1 MARPREFNTDATL
14 AKAMDVFW
22 RTGYG
27 ETKLP
32 DLLNGMNLSRG
43 SLYKA
48 FKDKKSLFLQV
59 LANYDDQAVSDAVTL
74 LTNADQDGW
83 DRIFA
88 VFDSIVETVESGDRR
103 GCLLCSAVAGPA
115 TYDSDIAAFA
125 RKSLDRM
132 RVGFQQAVLESQRSD
147 DAEGMAHFLV
157 THYVGLRI
165 MSRADVSATVIRRN
179 VAALRTLVMA
189 THRTG

>member
-1 MARPREFNTDATL
+1 MARPREFDTDETL

-22 RTGYG
+22 EAGYG
-27 ETKLP
+27 EAKLP
-32 DLLNGMNLSRG
+32 DLLNGMNLTRG

-59 LANYDDQAVSDAVTL
+59 LANYDDQAVSGAVTL
-74 LTNADQDGW
+74 LTSPEQDGW

-88 VFDSIVETVESGDRR
+88 VFDSIVATVETGDRR
-103 GCLLCSAVAGPA
+103 GCLLWSAVAGPA

-132 RVGFQQAVLESQRSD
+132 RVGFRQAVLESQHPN
-147 DAEGMAHFLV
+147 DAEGTAHFLV
-157 THYVGLRI
+157 TQYVGLRI
-165 MSRADVSATVIRRN
+165 MSRADISAATIKQN
-179 VAALRTLVMA
+179 VAALRTLVTASYPKM
-189 THRTG
+189 